1 MAVGSMSAQPTAVK
15 NAAKGV
21 FSLTTFRADGS
32 LLDTSHGI
40 YTFKIEVQSYR
51 GQVSS
56 LEGKWSWFPAGGV
69 EDAPRA

>member
-40 YTFKIEVQSYR
+40 F
-51 GQVSS
+51 VSETGEAVS
-56 LEGKWSWFPAGGV
+56 NLKPSSVPPVLWWSTRKVVSWK
-69 EDAPRA
+69 